1 MMMDF
6 IKRTLLILCCASL
19 FISADA
25 AVKDVA
31 YSRSDMRKITQLV
44 IRILGSNH
52 YRKQRLDSSFSRRLF
67 ESSFKALDP
76 EKVYFTQRDVALF
89 TPYRDVLHRHLM
101 RGDFTFGLRLYALYK
116 TRTAEYH
123 KFAEEMIKSK
133 SVKFDSSD
141 SWTIERKD
149 LPRPRDRA
157 ELLDVWK
164 KRLTRD
170 LLAMRLA
177 ERRMAMQDKKSK
189 SKRSSDAEK
198 AFKWELRTPEEKLLS
213 HLRDLSNVIEKR
225 RTIDILGIYLDTL
238 AGEFGSHSSYMAPA
252 ATEDF
257 DINMSLSLSGIGA
270 TLSSDDGFIRVVKVI
285 AGGPAGKCGRLF
297 KEDRIISATQDDGSS
312 AVLLDIPVSQAV
324 RHIRGERGSRVLLGV
339 LSATTEQAGV
349 PVESLGGLCRLI
361 AAASGCSDY
370 SSLIPKWRGKIV
382 FRCVDI
388 VRDKVKLD
396 EFGARGTVKE
406 IKDFSGRK
414 RNVGVITL
422 PSFYMDFVAVRRGD
436 PDARRGSADVKRIL
450 DDFKNKKVDS
460 VVIDLRSN
468 GGGSLPD
475 AVVLAG
481 LFLKGGTVVQ
491 VRSSNGEVESLRDN
505 DPDVV
510 YDGPLVVLT
519 SKYSASASEIFA
531 GAMRDFNRA
540 VLVGDSRTFGKGTVL
555 TVEDLS
561 SYMQV
566 IGKGVPAGSTSFEIA
581 MFFRA
586 SGSSVQQ
593 LGIST
598 DIRLPSLTEEM
609 KAGELFLDNH
619 LPWSSIESKPLYKF
633 DSQLDDNIVLLKEH
647 SRQRISSDP
656 DYVKYQRQIDVF
668 RRYRNRK
675 TVSLNE
681 EKRFQEYLD
690 EAELEEEAERIA
702 NQDDDEKKTH
712 AFRDVVLDEAVNI
725 AADYAGLFNG
735 KK

>member
-1 MMMDF
+1 MSY
-6 IKRTLLILCCASL
+6 IKRTVLTLCCTLL
-19 FISADA
+19 FFSVDA
-25 AVKDVA
+25 AVKEIA
-31 YSRSDMRKITQLV
+31 YSRNDMRKITQLV

-52 YRKQRLDSSFSRRLF
+52 YRKQRLDVEFSRRLF
-67 ESSFKALDP
+67 DSSFKALDP
-76 EKVYFTQRDVALF
+76 EKVYFTRQDEAMYM
-89 TPYRDVLHRHLM
+89 PYRDVLHRHLM
-101 RGDFTFGLRLYALYK
+101 RGDFSFGFRLYSLYSE
-116 TRTAEYH
+116 RVSEYC
-123 KFAEEMIKSK
+123 KFAESKIKAK
-133 SVKFDSSD
+133 AIKFDSAD
-141 SWTIERKD
+141 TWIVERKD
-149 LPRPRDRA
+149 LPRPANR
-157 ELLDVWK
+157 EEQLKLWE

-170 LLAMRLA
+170 LLSMRLA
-177 ERRMAMQDKKSK
+177 ERRMAAKDKKHPA
-189 SKRSSDAEK
+189 KRSSDAEK

-213 HLRDLSNVIEKR
+213 HQRDIINEISKKR
-225 RTIDILGIYLDTL
+225 PIDILGIYLDVL

-270 TLSSDDGFIRVVKVI
+270 TLSSEDGFIRVVKVI
-285 AGGPAGKCGRLF
+285 PNGPAGKCGRLF
-297 KEDRIISATQDDGSS
+297 KEDRILSATQDDGSS
-312 AVLLDIPVSQAV
+312 AVLLDLPVSQAV
-324 RHIRGERGSRVLLGV
+324 RHIRGERGSKVMLGV
-339 LSATTEQAGV
+339 LSATTEEPGI

-361 AAASGCSDY
+361 SAASGCYDY
-370 SSLIPKWRGKIV
+370 SAFIPKWRGKIV

-388 VRDKVKLD
+388 ERDKVKLD
-396 EFGARGTVKE
+396 EFGAKGSVKE
-406 IKDFSGRK
+406 VKDFSGRK

-422 PSFYMDFVAVRRGD
+422 PSFYMDFAAVRRGD
-436 PDARRGSADVKRIL
+436 PDARRGSADVRKIL
-450 DDFKNKKVDS
+450 NDFKSKNVDS
-460 VVIDLRSN
+460 IVIDLRSN

-491 VRSSNGEVESLRDN
+491 VRSSNDELETLDDRD
-505 DPDVV
+505 PSVA
-510 YDGPLVVLT
+510 YDGPMVVLT

-566 IGKGVPAGSTSFEIA
+566 IGKNIPSGSTSFEIA

-619 LPWSSIESKPLYKF
+619 LPWSSIAPKPLYKF
-633 DSQLDDNIVLLKEH
+633 DSQLEDNIVLLKEQ
-647 SRQRISSDP
+647 SKQRIARDP
-656 DYVKYQRQIDVF
+656 EYIKYQRQIDVF

-675 TVSLNE
+675 EISLNE
-681 EKRFQEYLD
+681 EKRFKEYLD
-690 EAELEEEAERIA
+690 EAELEEEAERLVS
-702 NQDDDEKKTH
+702 QEEDEKKKSTIN
-712 AFRDVVLDEAVNI
+712 DVVLDEAVNI
-725 AADYAGLFNG
+725 AADYAGVFNA